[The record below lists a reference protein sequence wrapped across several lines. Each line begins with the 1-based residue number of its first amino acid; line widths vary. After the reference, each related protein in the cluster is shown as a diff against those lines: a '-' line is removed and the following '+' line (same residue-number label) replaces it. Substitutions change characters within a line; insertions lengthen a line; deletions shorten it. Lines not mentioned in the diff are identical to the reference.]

1 MGRLG
6 RLDRLS
12 PGLRIAIVAGAIVFA
27 LALLALAIWNGDF
40 GGGTEIE
47 TGTTPLTDTQPSP

>member
-1 MGRLG
+1 
-6 RLDRLS
+6 LS